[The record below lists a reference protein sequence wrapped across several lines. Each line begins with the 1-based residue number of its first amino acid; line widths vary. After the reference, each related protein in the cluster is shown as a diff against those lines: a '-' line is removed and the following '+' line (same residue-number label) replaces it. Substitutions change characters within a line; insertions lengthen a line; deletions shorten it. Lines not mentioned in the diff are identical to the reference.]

1 MAKFGI
7 GQAVRRVEDRRFLL
21 GQGRYVD
28 DINLPGQCH
37 GVTVLSPHA
46 HARIK
51 RIDVAKAKAAP
62 GVLCVLTGAD
72 AIAEKLGSFTAHLMP
87 EDFGAPKG
95 HRTFQP
101 VLNAEKVRFVGDRVA
116 FVVAET
122 LTQARDAAELVEVDY
137 EPLPTV
143 VNLEDAA
150 KDGAPKVWDDC
161 PQGNVG
167 FRLMF
172 GNKEAT
178 DAAFAQAKHVVQL
191 RVENNRLSPVA
202 MEPRAAIG
210 DYNAAEDSYTL
221 YTTSQ
226 NPHGVRMEMSHIF
239 HEPENRIRV
248 IAPDV
253 GGGFGLKGNPFPD
266 DALVVWAARRLR
278 RPVKWV
284 ASRSESMLTDH
295 CGRETLYYGELALD
309 EHGKILALRA
319 RCLFQLGAYFV
330 GAALA
335 AGAFSVRFIP
345 EAYDI
350 QTMHILS
357 QGLFTNTSQSGPYRG
372 AGRPEAAY
380 FTERLIEHAARV
392 IGVDP
397 AEIRRRNLIPP
408 NKLPYAT
415 PTLWNYDSGEF
426 ERLMDKCIE
435 LSDWKGFA
443 ARKKASQKN
452 GKLRGRAVSY
462 YIEFGGIFN
471 DRMDLR
477 FNPDATLTIL
487 GGTHSHGQG
496 HATVF
501 AQLVHEWLGV
511 PFEDIRYVQGDTAE
525 VPMGRGT
532 YGARSAIVGGNA
544 LKAASEAI
552 IEKGKQLAA
561 TLMEADAA
569 DIEFKDGQYRVV
581 GTDKAITITDVA
593 KAAYAPMGPLT
604 GKFGVGLEAS
614 GSFSPEPPSHPNGAH
629 VCELEVDPETG
640 EVTIDRYFVVD
651 DLGRVLNPLIV
662 RGQIHGGVVQGL
674 GQALLEHQV
683 YDRQS
688 GQLISG
694 SFMDY
699 GMPRADTMPN
709 VEAELEEVPCKTNP
723 LGVKGIGES
732 GTIGAPPTVINA
744 LIDALAP
751 LGVDR
756 IDMPATPLRVWQAIS
771 HARSG
776 AAAQTA

>member
-28 DINLPGQCH
+28 DISLPGQCH

-51 RIDVAKAKAAP
+51 RIDVDKAKAAP

-72 AIAEKLGSFTAHLMP
+72 AVTEKLGSFTAHLMP

-101 VLNAEKVRFVGDRVA
+101 VLTADKVRFVGDRVA

-122 LTQARDAAELVEVDY
+122 LTQARDAAELVVVDY

-150 KDGAPKVWDDC
+150 KDGAPKVWEDC

-210 DYNAAEDSYTL
+210 DYNAAEESYTL

-239 HEPENRIRV
+239 QVPENRIRV

-266 DALVVWAARRLR
+266 DALVLWAARRLR

-295 CGRETLYYGELALD
+295 CGRETVYYGELALD

-392 IGVDP
+392 IGMDP

-408 NKLPYAT
+408 NKLPYST
-415 PTLWNYDSGEF
+415 PTLWTYDSGEF
-426 ERLMDKCIE
+426 QRLMDTCIE

-443 ARKKASQKN
+443 ARKKDSQKN

-471 DRMDLR
+471 DRMELR

-501 AQLVHEWLGV
+501 AQLAHEWLGV
-511 PFEDIRYVQGDTAE
+511 PLEDIRYVQGDTAQ
-525 VPMGRGT
+525 VPIGRGT

-552 IEKGKQLAA
+552 IAKGKQLAA
-561 TLMEADAA
+561 ALMEADAA
-569 DIEFKDGQYRVV
+569 DIEFKEGQYRVV

-604 GKFGVGLEAS
+604 DKFGVGLEAS
-614 GSFSPEPPSHPNGAH
+614 GSFSPDPPSHPNGAH

-771 HARSG
+771 RARSG